1 MVHDAGLI
9 GLGAMGATML
19 DSMAAHLR
27 FRATLAWDPQEQA
40 CKHAKAG
47 HPDLEIADSAEA
59 LIEDPRISVVYIASP
74 PASHAAYLRAA
85 AAASKM
91 VYCEKPLGVDI
102 AESEAAVAAVEAAG
116 LANTVNF
123 NHGNALASTRVEA
136 ALRSG
141 EVGAVAKVDIF
152 IHVVAWPR
160 PFQSHAAWLAG
171 RAQGGFTR
179 EMVSHWLY
187 LTRRLL
193 GDGRILWTAP
203 HFPADPNLA
212 ETRLLAELDFGGV
225 PVSINAACGGAGPIG
240 TEYTVWCA
248 KRSFRL
254 HSGGGLLTSDGGP
267 WRETLAEI
275 EDIGADDRRRNLD
288 AAALRFDGAASPLPE
303 LKDGLAVQRLVE
315 GLLEGKPDLAGT
327 P

>member
-1 MVHDAGLI
+1 MEIYETGLI
-9 GLGAMGATML
+9 GLGAMGRTMQ
-19 DSMAAHLR
+19 DAMAAHSR
-27 FRATLAWDPQEQA
+27 FRPLLAWDPDREACEGAKEQDPGLDIA
-40 CKHAKAG
+40 ESAG
-47 HPDLEIADSAEA
+47 A
-59 LIEDPRISVVYIASP
+59 LIRDPRVSLIYIASP
-74 PASHAAYLRAA
+74 PATHAAYLQA
-85 AAASKM
+85 AAASGKK

-116 LANTVNF
+116 LANAINF

-141 EVGAVAKVDIF
+141 ALGEVAKVDIF

-193 GDGRILWTAP
+193 GEGRVLRSAP
-203 HFPADPNLA
+203 RFPSDPALA
-212 ETRLLAELDFGGV
+212 ETRLLAELDFGGI
-225 PVSINAACGGAGPIG
+225 PVVINAGCGGAGPIG
-240 TEYTVWCA
+240 TEYTLWGSDG
-248 KRSFRL
+248 SFRL

-267 WRETLAEI
+267 WIETLGEI
-275 EDIGADDRRRNLD
+275 DDIGAEDKRRNLD

-303 LKDGLAVQRLVE
+303 LRDGLAVQRLVE
-315 GLLEGKPDLAGT
+315 ALLGGGAT
-327 P
+327 